1 MKSIYLFFLMII
13 IPAFSFAQIE
23 QNIQIRTEEAH
34 FEKQQFI
41 PVKNC
46 FACIQ
51 GDVKRAFKFNYGNLF
66 LPNENLAD
74 FTNDPSFISPSYMLE
89 FEQKLTTAFSINTKL
104 EWQNL
109 IKKSPSVAGEIW
121 VNDELRYEY
130 VVDGFDNYVISF
142 EPRWYMGK
150 KQAIEN
156 GQSGD
161 NLNGLYLGL
170 NLSMNWWNS
179 GKYVRPSGAGII
191 NARSFA
197 KKGTTQYAV
206 LNLGW
211 QQRFRDNGFV
221 NFRLG
226 TGFSKTTRNLN
237 NIPFAFRDLIGW
249 TWPSDEKWKTL
260 LYYQVSWGAIL
271 EKRTNLPENSPKFWE
286 YHEEEKDM
294 WKIDLY
300 NLFQG
305 LNQKSGFGRANI
317 AYERKILNS
326 PFSLESGL
334 QYHYR
339 SDFELNNFSSQLV
352 FQIEPRYYFLLNKH
366 ISQGKAANNLSSIYF
381 GLLTEWHVG
390 KTSLVRNGNNL
401 FYDFAFGAQQRL
413 FNHLFVDVRARL
425 PMNEEAFY
433 YDIRFGLAF

>member
-1 MKSIYLFFLMII
+1 MKSIYLLFLMII
-13 IPAFSFAQIE
+13 IPAISLAQSE
-23 QNIQIRTEEAH
+23 QNIQTRTEEAH

-41 PVKNC
+41 PIKDC

-51 GDVKRAFKFNYGNLF
+51 GDVKRAFKFSYGNLF
-66 LPNENLAD
+66 LPNENLTD
-74 FTNDPSFISPSYMLE
+74 FTNDPIFISPSYILE
-89 FEQKLTTAFSINTKL
+89 FEQKITTAFSLNTKL

-109 IKKSPSVAGEIW
+109 IKDSPTVEGEIW
-121 VNDELRYEY
+121 VDNELRYEY
-130 VVDGFDNYVISF
+130 LVNGFDNYVLSL
-142 EPRWYMGK
+142 EPRWYMRK
-150 KQAIEN
+150 KQAIAN

-179 GKYVRPSGAGII
+179 GKYIPPSDAGII
-191 NARSFA
+191 NARSFTR
-197 KKGTTQYAV
+197 KGTTQYAV
-206 LNLGW
+206 LNMGW

-226 TGFSKTTRNLN
+226 TGVSKTTQNLN
-237 NIPFAFRDLIGW
+237 NIPSALRDLLE
-249 TWPSDEKWKTL
+249 WPEVKKWKTL

-271 EKRTNLPENSPKFWE
+271 EKKTNLPENSPKFWE

-305 LNQKSGFGRANI
+305 LNQKSGFGRVNV

-339 SDFELNNFSSQLV
+339 SDFESNDFSSQLV
-352 FQIEPRYYFLLNKH
+352 FQVEPRYYFLLNKH
-366 ISQGKAANNLSSIYF
+366 IRRGKAANNLSSIYF
-381 GLLTEWHVG
+381 GLLTEWHLG
-390 KTSLVRNGNNL
+390 ETSMIRNGDNL
-401 FYDFAFGAQQRL
+401 FHDFSFGIQQRL
-413 FNHLFVDVRARL
+413 FNHLFVDLRARL
-425 PMNEEAFY
+425 PLNEEAFY